1 MIKSTNSVLILI
13 LIIKESKRD
22 WLILLYH
29 PYSLGML
36 EKALFYA
43 EFQNINSTGIP
54 TRSLIVM
61 AEVVSSAKRTLAR

>member
-1 MIKSTNSVLILI
+1 MPAHMLRDSPLISRFLF
-13 LIIKESKRD
+13 
-22 WLILLYH
+22 
-29 PYSLGML
+29 LGML